1 MFPLSLTFETPID
14 FASILN
20 RQLSNASILPLESG
34 PLSGRIQ
41 ILRFP
46 NITINLI
53 KANKKIAICADR
65 SSNIKTFTVDL
76 SPPSLSSPIIAQ
88 GVNITRP
95 SIFGFN
101 SSLKDLD
108 LHLDRCSELCS
119 IIVSSSYL
127 SQELQKY
134 NSHDL
139 LDIFDRYNVFSSNS
153 VHFRLVPLLKSLFSV
168 PCNQHLL
175 KLEELENDIV
185 SLIVE
190 CFMDDIDIHFNF
202 AIDRKERHQA
212 ALSLLSTA
220 SLNNGQ
226 PLKIQDL
233 SELLHQSRTSIFNGC
248 KEKFGMSPVE
258 VVRSVRLH
266 QVRHALINT
275 EFRKKHNLN
284 GVVEI
289 ADYFGFASRSHFSRY
304 YKEHFS
310 ETPRESL
317 ASRGYAQI

>member
-1 MFPLSLTFETPID
+1 MLPLSLTFESTLD
-14 FASILN
+14 LASILN
-20 RQLSNASILPLESG
+20 RQLNNSSILPLESG
-34 PLSGRIQ
+34 PLSGSIQ
-41 ILRFP
+41 IIRFP
-46 NITINLI
+46 NIVVNLI
-53 KANKKIAICADR
+53 KTSKKIAICADR
-65 SSNIKTFTVDL
+65 SSNITTFSVDL
-76 SPPSLSSPIIAQ
+76 SAPSLSSPIMAQ

-108 LHLDRCSELCS
+108 LHLDSCSELCS
-119 IIVSSSYL
+119 IIVSSTYL
-127 SQELQKY
+127 SRVFQKY
-134 NSHDL
+134 NLYNLS
-139 LDIFDRYNVFSSNS
+139 DIFDRYNVFSSNS

-168 PCNQHLL
+168 SYDQHLL
-175 KLEELENDIV
+175 KLENLENDII

-190 CFMDDIDIHFNF
+190 CFLDDIETDFDL

-212 ALSLLSTA
+212 ALRLLSTA

-226 PLKIQDL
+226 PLEIQDL

-275 EFRKKHNLN
+275 EFCKKHDLN

-304 YKEHFS
+304 YKKHFS

-317 ASRGYAQI
+317 ASRRYA